1 MYSKANAQTFFKKF
15 VLSMTRILSSQLK
28 KTLKRDVIPD
38 MIQRHKHPHHRD
50 LPVFSMKDVRSVIAE
65 SQRFR
70 SEHVEEMVAHEKAK
84 VSTPLPSQPRP
95 KSRVVASA
103 GLADLLGFD
112 PRQFQTFS
120 EKNEKNVPE
129 KFKKYYDRLMAL
141 KTKIQDPLSNPQ
153 IEGFDIDFALA
164 LMPSEA
170 EALQEIEK
178 AMDRIFH
185 GTYGLCE
192 MMGQA
197 IDEERLLAIPFAR
210 CSVEGQAEKER
221 QSSQR
226 ASDVERIFLDG
237 MEETPVVYD
246 EEMEVQE

>member
-1 MYSKANAQTFFKKF
+1 
-15 VLSMTRILSSQLK
+15 MTRILSSQLK

-38 MIQRHKHPHHRD
+38 GIQHRKHAHKHPHHRD

-65 SQRFR
+65 SQRFH
-70 SEHVEEMVAHEKAK
+70 SEHAEEMIAHEKTK
-84 VSTPLPSQPRP
+84 VNTPLPSQPRP

-112 PRQFQTFS
+112 PRQFQTFL

-141 KTKIQDPLSNPQ
+141 KTKIQNPLSNPQ

-178 AMDRIFH
+178 AMDRIFN

-192 MMGQA
+192 VTGQA

-221 QSSQR
+221 QSNQR
-226 ASDVERIFLDG
+226 VPDAERIFLDG
-237 MEETPVVYD
+237 MEEIPVVYD

>member
-1 MYSKANAQTFFKKF
+1 
-15 VLSMTRILSSQLK
+15 MTRILSSHLK
-28 KTLKRDVIPD
+28 KTPKRDVIPD
-38 MIQRHKHPHHRD
+38 IIQHHKHTHKHQNRRD

-70 SEHVEEMVAHEKAK
+70 SEYMGKIATREKTKAN
-84 VSTPLPSQPRP
+84 TAIPSHQRS

-112 PRQFQTFS
+112 PRQVQIFS
-120 EKNEKNVPE
+120 EKNEKNIPE
-129 KFKKYYDRLMAL
+129 KFKKYYDRLVAL
-141 KTKIQDPLSNPQ
+141 EMKIQNPASFDSA
-153 IEGFDIDFALA
+153 IDGFDIDFALA
-164 LMPSEA
+164 LMPSET

-178 AMDRIFH
+178 AMDRIFD
-185 GTYGLCE
+185 GTYGICE
-192 MMGQA
+192 VTGQA

-210 CSVEGQAEKER
+210 CSVEGQAKKER

-226 ASDVERIFLDG
+226 VPDSERIFLEG

-246 EEMEVQE
+246 EEMEIQE